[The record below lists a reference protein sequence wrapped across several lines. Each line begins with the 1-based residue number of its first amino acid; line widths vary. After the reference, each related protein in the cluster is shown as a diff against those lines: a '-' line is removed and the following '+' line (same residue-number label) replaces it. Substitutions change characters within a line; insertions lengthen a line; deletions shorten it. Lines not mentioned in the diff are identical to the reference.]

1 MRPEQPDYDRDIA
14 RVSSDEYLN
23 APNADG
29 AVYEPAGSARFDR
42 SHRRAHLRYWWIAHV
57 LSRKRAKV
65 PKTNNGRSAMLG
77 AIIGDIVGS
86 IYEFDNIKTKNF
98 AISIGG
104 DSDTIGAIAGGVAE
118 ALFSIGDTILEQ
130 AMIKLD
136 ASHRQLVDS
145 LYRIIA

>member
-1 MRPEQPDYDRDIA
+1 
-14 RVSSDEYLN
+14 
-23 APNADG
+23 
-29 AVYEPAGSARFDR
+29 
-42 SHRRAHLRYWWIAHV
+42 
-57 LSRKRAKV
+57 
-65 PKTNNGRSAMLG
+65 MLG